1 MVKNSQERRRLY
13 VHLPGRSWADRK
25 ENLNIYY
32 MLHSMNFCR
41 HLLDFSTFLSGLT
54 MTKAVIDH
62 ELAPAK
68 ISLHERFFYEK

>member
-1 MVKNSQERRRLY
+1 
-13 VHLPGRSWADRK
+13 
-25 ENLNIYY
+25 
-32 MLHSMNFCR
+32 MLHSMNFCT